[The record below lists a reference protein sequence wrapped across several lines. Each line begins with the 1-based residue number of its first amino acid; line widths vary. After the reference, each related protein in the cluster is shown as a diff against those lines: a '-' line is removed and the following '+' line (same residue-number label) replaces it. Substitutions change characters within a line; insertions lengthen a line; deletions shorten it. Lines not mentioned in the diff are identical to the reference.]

1 MGNYTDR
8 VSIYDKDGCDYL
20 VEIYD
25 ENNRMERLIGKLDDF
40 YAAVAAWQETTSRN
54 PGKRVIM
61 RHRARVIK
69 NSLERD

>member
-1 MGNYTDR
+1 MGNYPDR
-8 VSIYDKDGCDYL
+8 VSIYDKDGCEYL

-25 ENNRMERLIGKLDDF
+25 EHEKRAVILGKLMNLF
-40 YAAVAAWQETTSRN
+40 PAIKAWEEEVSRN

>member
-1 MGNYTDR
+1 MGNYPDR
-8 VSIYDKDGCDYL
+8 VSIYGEREYL

-25 ENNRMERLIGKLDDF
+25 DQDRLERDIGGLTCF
-40 YAAVAAWQETTSRN
+40 YAAVAAWQDTASRN